1 MYEIKVVVAVSGVKN
16 SGKTTLITRLLP
28 FLTGYGLRVATIKHD
43 GHEFEGDVPG
53 TDTYKHMQAGAYG
66 TAVFSDRRFMVV
78 KQEAGVTEERLW
90 EMFPEADLILM
101 EGFKGSRYP
110 KIETARQCVSTE
122 LVCEREGL
130 LGIAADFDI
139 PDRGEILCFSLDEAG
154 AIADLI
160 YNYWYCSRHMSMVVL
175 AGGRSSRMGTDK
187 AELRLGDKTFLQH
200 QISKGEALGIK
211 DIVVSGYRGKW
222 CERPVVFDR
231 YPGKGPLG
239 GLEAALRRVK
249 HRACLV
255 LSVDV
260 PLISVE
266 ELRRLIGCSRESG
279 GEAGSQAEITVLR
292 HGGQMEPLIGVYRRD
307 LADEMG
313 RSLRS
318 LEEGKVR
325 SFLDKAGYKVYES
338 AGEEGMFLNV
348 NDWEDYERARGVLIN
363 MFECL
368 G

>member
-1 MYEIKVVVAVSGVKN
+1 MFMKQNLVVVAVSGVKN

-28 FLTGYGLRVATIKHD
+28 VLTGYGLRVATIKHD
-43 GHEFEGDVPG
+43 GHGFEGDVPG

-66 TAVFSDRRFMVV
+66 TAVFSGHRFMVI
-78 KQEAGVTEERLW
+78 KQETGMTEERLW

-130 LGIAADFDI
+130 LGIVADFDI
-139 PDRGEILCFSLDEAG
+139 PDRGEVPCFSLDEVGEIAG
-154 AIADLI
+154 LV
-160 YNYWYCSRHMSMVVL
+160 YNYWYCSRHMSMVIL

-187 AELRLGDKTFLQH
+187 ADLRLGDKTFLQH
-200 QISKGEALGIK
+200 QISKGEALGIE
-211 DIVVSGYRGKW
+211 DIVVSGYRGEW
-222 CERPVVFDR
+222 CGKQVIFDR
-231 YPGKGPLG
+231 YVDKGPLG

-260 PLISVE
+260 PLVSVG
-266 ELRRLIGCSRESG
+266 ELRRLIEYSKGAG
-279 GEAGSQAEITVLR
+279 GEVKATVLM

-307 LADEMG
+307 LADEME
-313 RSLRS
+313 LN
-318 LEEGKVR
+318 LEEGRVR
-325 SFLDKAGYKVYES
+325 RFLDKVGYKVYES
-338 AGEEGMFLNV
+338 VGEEGMFLNV
-348 NDWEDYERARGVLIN
+348 NGWEDYERVGGV
-363 MFECL
+363 
-368 G
+368 

>member
-1 MYEIKVVVAVSGVKN
+1 MYKTKVVVAVSGVKN

-28 FLTGYGLRVATIKHD
+28 VLTGYGLKVATIKHD

-66 TAVFSDRRFMVV
+66 TAVFSDHRFMVV
-78 KQEAGVTEERLW
+78 KQETGVTEERLW
-90 EMFPEADLILM
+90 EMFPEADLILL

-130 LGIAADFDI
+130 LGIAADFAI
-139 PDRGEILCFSLDEAG
+139 PNRGEIPCFSLDEAG
-154 AIADLI
+154 KIAGLV
-160 YNYWYCSRHMSMVVL
+160 YNYWYCRQHMSMVVL

-187 AELRLGDKTFLQH
+187 ADLRLEDKTFLQH
-200 QISKGEALGIK
+200 QISKGEALGIE
-211 DIVVSGYRGKW
+211 DIVVSGYRGELCGKQ
-222 CERPVVFDR
+222 VVFDR
-231 YPGKGPLG
+231 YPNKGPLG

-266 ELRRLIGCSRESG
+266 ELRRLIGCSREAG
-279 GEAGSQAEITVLR
+279 GEAQVTVLR
-292 HGGQMEPLIGVYRRD
+292 HGRQIEPLIGVYRRD
-307 LADEMG
+307 MADEMERNLKDG
-313 RSLRS
+313 R
-318 LEEGKVR
+318 VR
-325 SFLDKAGYKVYES
+325 RFLDKAGYKVYES
-338 AGEEGMFLNV
+338 AGEEEMFLNV
-348 NDWEDYERARGVLIN
+348 NDREDYERAGGV
-363 MFECL
+363 
-368 G
+368 